1 MQRIIEVKR
10 PFQKSVEF
18 GESASLS
25 VIQQQD
31 GNGEADSELQYAV
44 NFIQCKEVDKGINK
58 NPKYHQKHLLCKL
71 ALEIGRAS
79 CRERV

>member
-31 GNGEADSELQYAV
+31 GNGEADSELQ
-44 NFIQCKEVDKGINK
+44 
-58 NPKYHQKHLLCKL
+58 
-71 ALEIGRAS
+71 
-79 CRERV
+79 